1 MPPVVQQQQRH
12 TILLTLY
19 LVLTPPVLLNLC
31 RAKQLSTKSNPYP
44 GNNQYRCNAAFTE
57 TNRSKSMPLR
67 RFTLYLESV
76 NNVDI

>member
-1 MPPVVQQQQRH
+1 MPPVVQQH
-12 TILLTLY
+12 NPIDP
-19 LVLTPPVLLNLC
+19 VLSSVLLNLC